1 MPAFIFPGAP
11 RGAPLF
17 NMLGPL
23 ALAAGL
29 FASQA
34 ALAQEPSGTPAP
46 GGKLVRD
53 VPRVSPDI
61 VVDGMLDDAAWANAE
76 VIDLA
81 YEVTPGDNT
90 PAPVKTTV
98 RVAYTEDALL
108 LGFHAEDADPSQI
121 RAHLRDRD
129 SLGGDDF
136 VGVMLDTFD
145 DQRRAYEF
153 FVNPHGVQSDLI
165 KEEATGNED
174 DSWDGLWTSAGR
186 ITATGYDVE
195 VRIPFA
201 TLRFRDT
208 DDVRRWGATFL
219 RIHPRAYRTQYFS
232 NRVERGARCLTCT
245 FDKLDG
251 FQGVKQG
258 RNLEITPTATMTLA
272 EDRETPQGQ
281 WEGEGPDFE
290 PGVDVAWAPTPNL
303 TLNGTLNPDFSQVE
317 TDQAQLDL
325 NTSFALFFPEKRP
338 FFLEGADYFTTP
350 LQVLYTRQIADPDY
364 GLRTTGRAGSAAYGA
379 IIARDAT
386 TQLLV
391 PGPLASSFR
400 FLDQKADDFVGRY
413 RYDLNETTSVGAIS
427 TYRSGDDYRNAVGGI
442 DARYQ
447 KDEHTFLGQW
457 LASDS
462 RYPDGLLLPDTAPK
476 GDALLLK
483 YSYGSR
489 NWKGN
494 LQHVDIDPGFRSDL
508 GFISQVG
515 YSKDTIGGGH
525 TWFTPK
531 GTAITRV
538 EFNGDWDITH
548 RSDGLLLEREVE
560 GYLSMRAP
568 RQGYYELGGGNR
580 TRFWNNQ
587 YFDEH
592 FHTFYFEVVPLAPLK
607 IGGFFRGGDQLD
619 LLASREGRIVDV
631 EPFMQLDIGL
641 GVNVDLNYT
650 YQRLDRDGGTAYDA
664 DVLDARVSWQV
675 DQHQRLRLSVQG
687 SDIHRDQALYEVPV
701 MQRSRDIAG
710 QLLYSYKVNP
720 RTAFYAGYSEGGF
733 SDDQVRDVFSNTRSV
748 FLKVSYAWQPG

>member
-11 RGAPLF
+11 RRAVLPF
-17 NMLGPL
+17 
-23 ALAAGL
+23 ALVAAL
-29 FASQA
+29 LTSQA
-34 ALAQEPSGTPAP
+34 ALAQQPAAP
-46 GGKLVRD
+46 AAKVVHD
-53 VPRVSPDI
+53 IPRVSSDI
-61 VVDGMLDDAAWANAE
+61 VVDGVLDDAAWANAAT
-76 VIDLA
+76 IDLP

-108 LGFHAEDADPSQI
+108 LGFHAEDPDPKQI

-129 SLGGDDF
+129 SLYTDDF

-153 FVNPHGVQSDLI
+153 FVNPHGVQADLI

-186 ITATGYDVE
+186 ITDTGYDVE

-232 NRVERGARCLTCT
+232 NRVERGSRCLTCT
-245 FDKLDG
+245 FDKLEG

-258 RNLEITPTATMTLA
+258 RNLEITPTLTMTLA
-272 EDRETPQGQ
+272 EDRETPEGK
-281 WEGEGPDFE
+281 WEGEGADFE

-303 TLNGTLNPDFSQVE
+303 TLNGTINPDFSQVE

-364 GLRTTGRAGSAAYGA
+364 GLRTTGRAGSQAYGA
-379 IIARDAT
+379 IVARDAS
-386 TQLLV
+386 TQILV
-391 PGPLASSFR
+391 PGPLSSSFR
-400 FLDQKADDFVGRY
+400 FLEQEANDFVGRY
-413 RYDLNETTSVGAIS
+413 RYDLDEHTSVGAIS
-427 TYRSGDDYRNAVGGI
+427 TYRSGTDYKNAVGGI

-447 KDEHTFLGQW
+447 KDEHTVRAQW
-457 LASDS
+457 LTSDS
-462 RYPDGLLLPDTAPK
+462 EYPDGLLLPDTSPK
-476 GDALLLK
+476 GDALYLN

-494 LQHVDIDPGFRSDL
+494 ATHVDIDPGFRSDL

-515 YSKDTIGGGH
+515 YHKDTLGGGH

-568 RQGYYELGGGNR
+568 RQGYYEIGGGNR
-580 TRFWNNQ
+580 TRFWNDQ
-587 YFDEH
+587 YFDE
-592 FHTFYFEVVPLAPLK
+592 TFYSAYFEVVPLAPMK
-607 IGGFFRGGDQLD
+607 IGATFNGGDQLD
-619 LLASREGRIVDV
+619 LRASREGRLIDI

-641 GVNVDLNYT
+641 GVNLNLNYT
-650 YQRLDRDGGTAYDA
+650 WQRLDRDGGTAFDA
-664 DVLDARVSWQV
+664 DVVDARLSWQM
-675 DQHQRLRLSVQG
+675 DAHQRLRLSVQA
-687 SDIHRDQALYEVPV
+687 SDINRDQALYTLPV
-701 MQRSRDIAG
+701 MQHSRDVAG

-733 SDDQVRDVFSNTRSV
+733 SDDQIRDVFSNTRSV
-748 FLKVSYAWQPG
+748 FLKFSYAWQPG